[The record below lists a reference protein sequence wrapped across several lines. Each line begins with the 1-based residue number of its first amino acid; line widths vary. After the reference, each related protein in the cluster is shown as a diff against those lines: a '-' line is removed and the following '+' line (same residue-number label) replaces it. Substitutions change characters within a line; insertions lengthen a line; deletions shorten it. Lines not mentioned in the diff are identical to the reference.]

1 MMFRRFIILL
11 VFCTGVATLVAEEF
25 HPPAAYPVDRYEPMW
40 NKNPFTLKTAPVAL
54 QKESFAR
61 DLALAGITKIGEDT
75 TVLLVNTKTREYLRL
90 KNLDA
95 HTSGM
100 KVKSV
105 NMRDT
110 RSDSSVEVVMGAES
124 SVLKYDD
131 GFLKQMAA
139 QVPVHAAVANNNGAP
154 PVTGVPGSNMPPL
167 VAVGGAPPPPP
178 GGMINQAGVAKV
190 PPIPVPNNRSP
201 MTNAPQNNIP
211 TVPTRRVRTAP
222 VPRPSS
228 PAPNP

>member
-1 MMFRRFIILL
+1 MMFHRLIILL
-11 VFCTGVATLVAEEF
+11 VFCTSVVAQEAEEF
-25 HPPAAYPVDRYEPMW
+25 HAPVAYPLDRYESMW

-61 DLALAGITKIGEDT
+61 DLALAGITKIGDDT

-95 HTSGM
+95 HTSGL

-105 NMRDT
+105 DMRDT
-110 RSDSSVEVVMGAES
+110 RSDSSVEVIMGAES

-139 QVPVHAAVANNNGAP
+139 QVPVQAGVANNNGTI
-154 PVTGVPGSNMPPL
+154 PVPVVPGSPMPPL
-167 VAVGGAPPPPP
+167 VATGGASSPAP
-178 GGMINQAGVAKV
+178 GGMINQNGRTVL
-190 PPIPVPNNRSP
+190 PPIPVPSNGAS
-201 MTNAPQNNIP
+201 MTNTSPNIP

-228 PAPNP
+228 TAPNP